1 MNPTCGCCEGT
12 EVLTPAPTAN
22 RPGLDALSY
31 RAGTHATFLET
42 MKARLSSLAL
52 DISTGEYDPLGN
64 PVTQSVLPLVGLTTR
79 EASDPSIALLDGWA
93 MVADVLTFYQERIAN
108 EGYLRT
114 ATERRSILELARM
127 IGYTLRP
134 GVAATVYLAYTIDED
149 LSVTPPK
156 PIKTVIPAGSR
167 VQSVPGT
174 GELPQSFETS
184 DPLEARSEWN
194 NLKPR
199 LTRPQNIT
207 LVNAQEIANIYFEGA
222 ALNLKANDHL
232 LLVFG
237 EEIGAQVVRVVE
249 GAEPKFDENRTDVTL
264 QAVPFLIIAA
274 LALLRVGKTALDTQI
289 PLLEKDQS
297 KSAVVKRVEEVNDF
311 VLKGIEN
318 LALGN
323 YPPIDQEYFSH
334 ERIYSFLATLVNPT
348 PAMAKTIRPFT
359 PLFATKA
366 RASTKRRKTAAVAPP
381 PPEESNGT
389 PWTDPQVLEV
399 AKSVLD
405 AATEMLKDASFRHD
419 LTCLAISVV
428 EGLRPI
434 SSSDR
439 TTLSSLLDRYLTS
452 RLEKQFKDQLQQQQA
467 GPIGDLLK
475 GVFKL
480 LNDLSQLVSAAE
492 LHDSIDGLLSDLLA
506 LTDENSAK
514 FIKRAQD
521 WLAKI
526 PKGDSAQCEAAT
538 PITISLANLI
548 EPLAKH
554 ASLHP
559 ANSTQLGRTAA
570 QGFTRTA
577 DNLPQLLVAF
587 KPSLSETLYA
597 AWRNASVDSALLP
610 LQSVHVL
617 RLVASPFGYNAPVK
631 MALAPNTSDTKQE
644 FPFVAEPDGDWT
656 PSEAGDESSTVL
668 YLDAAYDAIRPKS
681 YAVIQNK
688 SAGYLAAR
696 VDSAL
701 IRPRTAYN
709 VSAKTTELALPRHWW
724 DPANDLM
731 GKLRETAVY
740 AQSEELVL
748 AEEPYTAEIQDAVI
762 ELGELYDGLS
772 SGRWLIVFGERT
784 DIPGTSGVKA
794 GELVM
799 LAGVEQKYTDLPGD
813 KTHTFITL
821 QNKLEYHYKRDTVV
835 IFGNVVKATHGETR
849 NEVLGNGD
857 GSKAAQAFTLKQAPL
872 TFVAAPNPA
881 GVDST
886 LVVRVNDIQWH
897 ETDSLAGLLPTDRS
911 FITKTDDDGKT
922 TVIFGN
928 GQHGARLPTGQENVK
943 AIYRNGIGEPGDVKA
958 DQITLLVT
966 RPLGVKAVT
975 NPLLASGGADRE
987 SRDQA
992 RQNAPLAVAAL
1003 DRLVSTRDY
1012 ADFARTFAGIGKAS
1026 AARLSDGRRQ
1036 LVHVTI
1042 AGTNDI
1048 PIDETSDLY
1057 RNLRKALRD
1066 FGDPYLPIRV
1076 GLRELLALII
1086 SANVSVLPDYQWESV
1101 EPKIRTTL
1109 LDVFGFQRRELG
1121 QTVFLSEV
1129 IRAIQQVD
1137 GVAYVDV
1144 DLLSSISEAE
1154 LSSPDLEKKLE
1165 QLAATTT
1172 PESYLLVHLAET
1184 VGPPRM
1190 AGYQILP
1197 RNGIFPAQ
1205 LAFLTPDVPDTLI
1218 LKEVPQ

>member
-52 DISTGEYDPLGN
+52 DIPTGEYDPLGN
-64 PVTQSVLPLVGLTTR
+64 PVTQSILPLVGLTTR

-114 ATERRSILELARM
+114 ATERRSILELARL

-149 LSVTPPK
+149 LTVTPPK

-167 VQSVPGT
+167 AQSVPGT

-199 LTRPQNIT
+199 LSRPQNIT
-207 LVNAQEIANIYFEGA
+207 LVNAQEIASIYFDGA

-237 EEIGAQVVRVVE
+237 EEVGAQVVRVVE
-249 GAEPKFDENRTDVTL
+249 EAEAKFKENRTDVTL

-289 PLLEKDQS
+289 ASLEKDPS
-297 KSAVVKRVEEVNDF
+297 KAAVLEWVEKVNDL

-323 YPPIDQEYFSH
+323 YPPIDEEYFSH
-334 ERIYSFLATLVNPT
+334 DRMYSFLATLVDPA
-348 PAMAKTIRPFT
+348 PAMANAIRPFT
-359 PLFATKA
+359 PLFATA
-366 RASTKRRKTAAVAPP
+366 PRPTTKRKKTAAAAAPA
-381 PPEESNGT
+381 ESDGT

-405 AATEMLKDASFRHD
+405 AAIEMLKDASFKHD

-428 EGLRPI
+428 EHLRPI
-434 SSSDR
+434 SSGDR
-439 TTLSSLLDRYLTS
+439 ATASGLLTKYLTP
-452 RLEKQFKDQLQQQQA
+452 RLGKQFNNQLQQQEA
-467 GPIGDLLK
+467 GPLGDLIK
-475 GVFKL
+475 EVFEF
-480 LNDLSQLVSAAE
+480 LNDLGQLASAAE
-492 LHDSIDGLLSDLLA
+492 LHDGIAALLSDLSA
-506 LTDENSAK
+506 LPGQGFGK
-514 FIKRAQD
+514 FVKQAQD
-521 WLAKI
+521 WLVTI
-526 PKGDSAQCEAAT
+526 PRGDSAQCEAAA
-538 PITISLANLI
+538 PVTIRLADLI
-548 EPLAKH
+548 APLAKSG
-554 ASLHP
+554 SLQP
-559 ANSTQLGRTAA
+559 ANSAQLRRTTA
-570 QGFTRTA
+570 QGFTQTA

-587 KPSLSETLYA
+587 KPTLSETLYA
-597 AWRNASVDSALLP
+597 AWGNATVNSALLP

-617 RLVASPFGYNAPVK
+617 RLVAAPFGYNAPVK

-656 PSEAGDESSTVL
+656 PIEAGDESSTVL

-701 IRPRTAYN
+701 IRPRTAYS
-709 VSAKTTELALPRHWW
+709 VSAKTTELALPRQWW
-724 DPANDLM
+724 DPANDQM
-731 GKLRETAVY
+731 DKLRNTTVY
-740 AQSEELVL
+740 AQSEGLVL
-748 AEEPYTAEIQDAVI
+748 GEEPYTAEIQDAVI

-799 LAGVEQKYTDLPGD
+799 LAGVEQNYDPALPGD

-821 QNKLEYHYKRDTVV
+821 QNKLAYHYKRDTVV
-835 IFGNVVKATHGETR
+835 IFGNVIKATHGETR

-897 ETDSLAGLLPTDRS
+897 ETDSLAGLLSTDRS

-943 AIYRNGIGEPGDVKA
+943 AVYRNGIGQPGDVKA

-1003 DRLVSTRDY
+1003 DRLVSTPDY
-1012 ADFARTFAGIGKAS
+1012 ADFTRTFAGIGKAS

-1042 AGTNDI
+1042 AGANDI
-1048 PIDETSDLY
+1048 PIDKTSDLY

-1076 GLRELLALII
+1076 ELRELLALII

-1101 EPKIRTTL
+1101 EPKIRATL

-1129 IRAIQQVD
+1129 ISAIQQVD

-1144 DLLSSISEAE
+1144 DLLDSISEAE
-1154 LSSPDLEKKLE
+1154 LSSPDLQKKLE

-1184 VGPPRM
+1184 IAQ
-1190 AGYQILP
+1190 AGTSRLP
-1197 RNGIFPAQ
+1197 AAAVNGIFPAQ
-1205 LAFLTPDVPDTLI
+1205 LAFLTPDVPDTLM
-1218 LKEVPQ
+1218 LKEVPK